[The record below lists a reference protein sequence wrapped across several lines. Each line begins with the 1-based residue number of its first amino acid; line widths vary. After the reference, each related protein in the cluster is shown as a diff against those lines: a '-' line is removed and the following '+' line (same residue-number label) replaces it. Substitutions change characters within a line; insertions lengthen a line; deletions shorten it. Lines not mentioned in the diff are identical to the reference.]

1 MESKQ
6 RLIIVK
12 VERLQELQSD
22 LDRIHQ
28 EQATLVN
35 KLVQL
40 TAVVPDYTPSL
51 PMGYSVGS
59 QATSNIE
66 YTEEDT
72 ASTTPQPLRTQSIT
86 TPDKNTQTQQLQV
99 GDHIYIKNKVSHS
112 DRPNATDRAGV
123 ITNIAH
129 YPKQQ
134 VFLTTY
140 SGVETWR
147 SPLNLH
153 RLSAEEKIR
162 LRKQQDE

>member
-6 RLIIVK
+6 RLIIV
-12 VERLQELQSD
+12 VERLQELQAD
-22 LDRIHQ
+22 LDLIHQ

-35 KLVQL
+35 ELVQL
-40 TAVVPDYTPSL
+40 TSAVPPT
-51 PMGYSVGS
+51 GYSVGS
-59 QATSNIE
+59 QATANIG
-66 YTEEDT
+66 YKEEDT

-86 TPDKNTQTQQLQV
+86 TPVKNMQTQQLQV
-99 GDHIYIKNKVSHS
+99 GDHIYIKNKISHS
-112 DRPNATDRAGV
+112 DRPNANDRAGV
-123 ITNIAH
+123 VTGIAH

-147 SPLNLH
+147 SPLNLR
-153 RLSAEEKIR
+153 RLSLEEKTW